1 MDILETSKNR
11 IKFFPVI
18 ILLSLIFTSCSN
30 EKAEKKLVVINGL
43 TMGTTYTVK
52 IIENSGSAGNNE
64 KDVYVHLKSGIKQ
77 VLLQINKQLSVFMDD
92 SEISQFNHSE
102 STDWFR
108 LSRDTAWVMRQ
119 ALSVSEKS
127 GGAFDI
133 TIGPLVNLWGF
144 GSRKV
149 NGVPDE
155 DEIKQSLKIIDYKN
169 ISVRLSPPAVK
180 KRIKEIYC
188 DLSAIAKGFGVD
200 RLAEY
205 LDSEKISSYLIEIGG
220 EVRARGKNNYNKWWR
235 IGIASPTNTFGIQKV
250 IDLKNRSMA
259 TSGDYRNY
267 FEKNGIRYSHTI
279 DPKTGR
285 PISHNLASVTVI
297 DDSCL
302 VADALATA
310 INVLGPDKGY
320 DFALKEDLAVFFI
333 LKADNGFFEKS
344 TPKFK
349 KILNSG
355 GDLN

>member
-1 MDILETSKNR
+1 MDRRETSKNR
-11 IKFFPVI
+11 IKFFIII
-18 ILLSLIFTSCSN
+18 ILLPFVFASCSN
-30 EKAEKKLVVINGL
+30 EKVQDKLVVINGM

-52 IIENSGSAGNNE
+52 LVKGFKSAVAG
-64 KDVYVHLKSGIKQ
+64 KKVDYYLLKKGITQ
-77 VLLQINKQLSVFMDD
+77 VLKQINQQMSIFTND
-92 SEISQFNHSE
+92 SEISQFNRFRGS
-102 STDWFR
+102 DWFR
-108 LSRDTAWVMRQ
+108 TSL
-119 ALSVSEKS
+119 
-127 GGAFDI
+127 DI
-133 TIGPLVNLWGF
+133 G
-144 GSRKV
+144 
-149 NGVPDE
+149 
-155 DEIKQSLKIIDYKN
+155 YKN

-267 FEKNGIRYSHTI
+267 FEKDGIRYSHTI
-279 DPKTGR
+279 NPKTGR

-302 VADALATA
+302 IADALATA

-320 DFALKEDLAVFFI
+320 DFALKEDLAVFFVQ
-333 LKADNGFFEKS
+333 KADNGFIEKS
-344 TPKFK
+344 TPKFE
-349 KILNSG
+349 KILDSR
-355 GDLN
+355 GDQN

>member
-1 MDILETSKNR
+1 MDRRETSKNR
-11 IKFFPVI
+11 IKFFIII
-18 ILLSLIFTSCSN
+18 ILLPFVFASCSN
-30 EKAEKKLVVINGL
+30 EKAQDKLVVINGM

-52 IIENSGSAGNNE
+52 LVKGFKSAVAGE
-64 KDVYVHLKSGIKQ
+64 KVDYYLLKKGITQ
-77 VLLQINKQLSVFMDD
+77 VLKQINQQMSIFTND
-92 SEISQFNHSE
+92 SEISQFNRFRGS
-102 STDWFR
+102 DWFR
-108 LSRDTAWVMRQ
+108 TSLDTARVIKQ

-127 GGAFDI
+127 NGAFDI
-133 TIGPLVNLWGF
+133 TVGPLVNLWGF
-144 GSRKV
+144 GTRTV
-149 NGVPDE
+149 EGIPDE
-155 DEIKQSLKIIDYKN
+155 DEIKQSLKIIGYKN

-205 LDSEKISSYLIEIGG
+205 LDSENISSYLIEIGG

-267 FEKNGIRYSHTI
+267 FEKDGIRYSHTI
-279 DPKTGR
+279 NPKTGR

-302 VADALATA
+302 IADALATA

-320 DFALKEDLAVFFI
+320 DFALKEDLAVFFVQ
-333 LKADNGFFEKS
+333 KADNGFIEKS
-344 TPKFK
+344 TPKFE
-349 KILNSG
+349 KILDSR
-355 GDLN
+355 GDQN